1 MTAFERREQIIDRMK
16 VRKFDTAFSL
26 AQDFNVT
33 ERTIRND
40 VQELMCSGYPIQADM
55 GRGGGIRWTGNKR
68 QFPFTERELLALH
81 NAIAAVS
88 PEDKPVLEKLLR
100 DKTPPEVEMT
110 NNDIFELLRDGMS
123 QAELARELGVSG
135 ALISYLLSGKKK
147 ISAELAERISIY
159 RDTRSARNEG

>member
-16 VRKFDTAFSL
+16 VRKFDTALSL
-26 AQDFNVT
+26 AHDFCVT

-40 VQELMCSGYPIQADM
+40 VQELICSGYPIQADM
-55 GRGGGIRWTGNKR
+55 GCGGGIRWTGNKR
-68 QFPFTERELLALH
+68 RFPFTDRELLALQ
-81 NAIAAVS
+81 NAITAAS
-88 PEDKPVLEKLLR
+88 PEDKLVLEKLLC
-100 DKTPPEVEMT
+100 DKTRPEVKMT
-110 NNDIFELLRDGMS
+110 NNEIFELLRDGMS

-159 RDTRSARNEG
+159 RERKIARNES